1 VAKITQEKSAQDVER
16 AQAAFQK
23 KEIQAREGKVA
34 MAEYIAANK
43 AEREKTAK
51 LRALRLAKEERDRQ
65 DAVKLAEKKA
75 TVEALKA
82 AAAAKA
88 VAARLAGKPG
98 AKPAPKAA
106 GKTSVKPSIKP
117 ANAPATKPPKAT
129 TKKKPAA
136 KAKKKR

>member
-88 VAARLAGKPG
+88 AAARPAAKPAAKLAAKPAGKPG
-98 AKPAPKAA
+98 AKP
-106 GKTSVKPSIKP
+106 SVKPGSKP
-117 ANAPATKPPKAT
+117 TA
-129 TKKKPAA
+129 KKPAA

>member
-88 VAARLAGKPG
+88 AAARPPAKPAGKPAAKPAAKPG
-98 AKPAPKAA
+98 AKP
-106 GKTSVKPSIKP
+106 SVKPT
-117 ANAPATKPPKAT
+117 A
-129 TKKKPAA
+129 KKKPAA

>member
-1 VAKITQEKSAQDVER
+1 VAKTTQEKSAQDVER

-88 VAARLAGKPG
+88 AAARPAAKPAAKLAAKPAGKPG
-98 AKPAPKAA
+98 AKP
-106 GKTSVKPSIKP
+106 SVKPGSKP
-117 ANAPATKPPKAT
+117 TA
-129 TKKKPAA
+129 KKPAA

>member
-1 VAKITQEKSAQDVER
+1 VAKTQDKNAQDVER

-34 MAEYIAANK
+34 MAEYIAAGK

-51 LRALRLAKEERDRQ
+51 LRALRLAKEERERQ
-65 DAVKLAEKKA
+65 EAVRTAEKKA

-88 VAARLAGKPG
+88 AAARPTAKPAPKPSSKSGAKPG
-98 AKPAPKAA
+98 AKPPAKAAPKPS
-106 GKTSVKPSIKP
+106 GKLVVKP
-117 ANAPATKPPKAT
+117 
-129 TKKKPAA
+129 KKQAA

>member
-1 VAKITQEKSAQDVER
+1 VAKNAQDMER
-16 AQAAFQK
+16 AQAAFHK

-34 MAEYIAANK
+34 MAEYFAAGK

-65 DAVKLAEKKA
+65 EAVKLAEKKA

-88 VAARLAGKPG
+88 AALRPAGKPG
-98 AKPAPKAA
+98 AKPVSKSGSKSGAKSATKATVKAKPPTKQPKAA
-106 GKTSVKPSIKP
+106 KQTL
-117 ANAPATKPPKAT
+117 
-129 TKKKPAA
+129 
-136 KAKKKR
+136 KKRR